1 MRGIP
6 RVAAAAGMATVVAC
20 SPQLREPETETI
32 ALAQLYNAGGTEVGE
47 AELLQTGD
55 TLTISVSLF
64 GLPEGARALHLH
76 QTAVCEAPAF
86 ASAGGHFN
94 PTGRT
99 HGMLSEDGPHLGDL
113 PNIDVTADGTFSGV
127 FPLEGSATDLL
138 PSLFDEDGT
147 AVMLHEGP
155 DDYRTDPSG
164 AAGPRLACGVLER
177 P

>member
-1 MRGIP
+1 MRGIFATT
-6 RVAAAAGMATVVAC
+6 VAVGLATLVAC
-20 SPQLREPETETI
+20 SPHQRDPEIETV
-32 ALAQLYNAGGTEVGE
+32 ASAQLYNAGGTEVGE

-76 QTAVCEAPAF
+76 QTAVCEAPTF

-94 PTGRT
+94 PTART
-99 HGMLSEDGPHLGDL
+99 HGKLSDDGPHLGDL

-127 FPLEGSATDLL
+127 FPLEGSARDLI

-147 AVMLHEGP
+147 SILLHEGA

-164 AAGPRLACGVLER
+164 AAGPRLACGVLDR